1 MVISELIS
9 TIKAQLLENAEFE
22 AKEIVMHALSISRND
37 LILNP
42 KREVTDIEHKIAEDM
57 LKKRLSGE
65 PLQYIL
71 GFSEFMS
78 LKFNV
83 NPHTLI
89 PRSDTETLVEL
100 LIQKIADKKCNII
113 DIGTGTGCIGIS
125 LAKYTS
131 ADVTLADISKEA
143 LKIATENAKQN
154 DIAIKTLNIDILND
168 IPQGKYDIVVS
179 NPPYIRSDV
188 LPTLQ
193 TEVKDFEPLSA
204 LDGGGD
210 GLIFYRRIT
219 DIAPH
224 ILNNGGILAYEIGYD
239 QAEEVK
245 ALMKKDFCDVE
256 VIKDLCGNDR
266 VVIGIKKNK

>member
-1 MVISELIS
+1 MVISKLLS
-9 TIKAQLLENAEFE
+9 DIKNQLLENAEFE
-22 AKEIVMHALSISRND
+22 AKEIVMAALGLSRNE

-42 KREVTDIEHKIAEDM
+42 NRKVTDTDLQKATDM
-57 LKKRLSGE
+57 VKRRVMGE

-83 NPHTLI
+83 NSHTLI

-100 LIQKIADKKCNII
+100 LIERIGDKKATLL

-125 LAKYTS
+125 IAKYTS

-143 LKIATENAKQN
+143 LKTANENAEQN
-154 DIAIKTLNIDILND
+154 SVTVKTLNIDILNE

-179 NPPYIRSDV
+179 NPPYIKSEII
-188 LPTLQ
+188 PTLQ
-193 TEVKDFEPLSA
+193 TEVKDHEPLSA
-204 LDGGGD
+204 LDGGDD

-219 DIAPH
+219 QIAPH
-224 ILNNGGILAYEIGYD
+224 ILNDGGILAYEIGYD
-239 QAEEVK
+239 QGDEVK
-245 ALMKKDFCDVE
+245 DLMEKDFCNVG

-266 VVIGIKKNK
+266 VVIGIKKG

>member
-1 MVISELIS
+1 MVISKLLTQVKS
-9 TIKAQLLENAEFE
+9 KLLENAEFE
-22 AKEIVMHALSISRND
+22 AKEIVMHALGISRNE

-42 KREVTDIEHKIAEDM
+42 QREVTDSEYKKAQDM
-57 LKKRLSGE
+57 LKRRLGGE

-83 NPHTLI
+83 NSHTLI

-100 LIQKIADKKCNII
+100 LIEKIAGKKYTVI

-125 LAKYTS
+125 LAKYS
-131 ADVTLADISKEA
+131 GADVILADISKEA
-143 LKIATENAKQN
+143 LKTATENAKQN
-154 DIAIKTLNIDILND
+154 DVAVKTLNIDILNE

-188 LPTLQ
+188 IPTLQ

-204 LDGGGD
+204 LDGGND

-219 DIAPH
+219 EIAPH
-224 ILNNGGILAYEIGYD
+224 ILNDGGILAYEIGYD
-239 QAEEVK
+239 QVEDVK
-245 ALMKKDFCDVE
+245 ALMEKDFCDVE

-266 VVIGIKKNK
+266 VVIGVKKG

>member
-1 MVISELIS
+1 MVISELLTS
-9 TIKAQLLENAEFE
+9 LKNKLLENAEFE
-22 AKEIVMHALSISRND
+22 AKEIVMQSLGISRNE
-37 LILNP
+37 LILNSR
-42 KREVTDIEHKIAEDM
+42 REVTEGEYKKAQDM
-57 LKKRLSGE
+57 LKRRLTGE

-83 NPHTLI
+83 NSHTLI

-100 LIQKIADKKCNII
+100 LTEKITDKKSTVI

-125 LAKYTS
+125 LAKYTG

-143 LKIATENAKQN
+143 LKTATENANQN
-154 DIAIKTLNIDILND
+154 GVAVKTLNIDILNE

-188 LPTLQ
+188 IPTLQ
-193 TEVKDFEPLSA
+193 TEVKEFEPLSA
-204 LDGGGD
+204 LDGGND

-219 DIAPH
+219 EIAPQ

-239 QAEEVK
+239 QGDEVK
-245 ALMKKDFCDVE
+245 DLMKKDFCHVE
-256 VIKDLCGNDR
+256 IIKDLCGNDR
-266 VVIGIKKNK
+266 VVIGKLE